1 MVESSHEMCNVDVR
15 PISIVPCF
23 ILNDVYS
30 SLHVFRVLRPTKEI
44 LVLFCLHAI
53 FGFFLSVFLG
63 LPMQID
69 LIGGIHGQ
77 GSKHG
82 HTYGFDC

>member
-1 MVESSHEMCNVDVR
+1 MCNVDVR
-15 PISIVPCF
+15 PIFIVPF
-23 ILNDVYS
+23 FFMLNDVYA
-30 SLHVFRVLRPTKEI
+30 SLHDFRVLRPTKEMF
-44 LVLFCLHAI
+44 VLFCPHMSSCN
-53 FGFFLSVFLG
+53 FWFLFVRFLG